1 MPTSSIA
8 AIQRST
14 VGAIVGSAAGHWFGP
29 RSRFHG
35 VVRTLFGS
43 GLLWS
48 EIELVTPVGT
58 SVGDLVAEDRGRGRR
73 GSARWR
79 GASVGLRQIEEV
91 PCRSEHRLVEVGIDA
106 VAAEIDET
114 DLVGCSAQFLD
125 DGESFGAGR
134 IVAERG
140 EVDDRQRIHGPILWF
155 WIHPR

>member
-1 MPTSSIA
+1 M
-8 AIQRST
+8 
-14 VGAIVGSAAGHWFGP
+14 FGW
-29 RSRFHG
+29 
-35 VVRTLFGS
+35 

-58 SVGDLVAEDRGRGRR
+58 PVGDLVAEDRVAAEGG
-73 GSARWR
+73 GVLDGE

-91 PCRSEHRLVEVGIDA
+91 PCRPEHRPVEVGIDA

-140 EVDDRQRIHGPILWF
+140 EVDDRQRIHSPILWF
-155 WIHPR
+155 RIHPR